1 MVHLDSD
8 AELSG
13 YWPSAWPAESGGRED
28 KGCSFSWLNLAKGES
43 LDSTI
48 RETGGWAVMTVQR
61 NPGELY
67 ASAAEVYFLESS
79 PSF

>member
-8 AELSG
+8 VELSG
-13 YWPSAWPAESGGRED
+13 YWPSNWPAESGAPRRQKVAPSPG
-28 KGCSFSWLNLAKGES
+28 LNLAQGES

-61 NPGELY
+61 NPVVPARYSKTNCL
-67 ASAAEVYFLESS
+67 LCM
-79 PSF
+79 